1 MGCWWAGRESHL
13 DRFPFS
19 ISSAYLNFCNT
30 DRKREK
36 EKSKRASQFYLS
48 LAGSWWGV
56 GGARGGASFYVGKV
70 LYY

>member
-13 DRFPFS
+13 YRFPFS

-48 LAGSWWGV
+48 LAGSWGRQ
-56 GGARGGASFYVGKV
+56 GKQAFISFV
-70 LYY
+70 LLEK